1 MGVNSLPKTV
11 TRQRRDCDL
20 NPGRTAP
27 ESSTLTT
34 RLASHVISFTFPI
47 ISCPRFRAVD
57 YPTAFRFRFKKNL
70 LSASCRVVIW
80 TCRCYFC
87 AESSVER
94 LEETESQTAQVLYRF
109 DGIEPFYHSLS
120 ISSATLH
127 WRN

>member
-1 MGVNSLPKTV
+1 MGVNSLPV
-11 TRQRRDCDL
+11 TRQRRGCDL

-34 RLASHVISFTFPI
+34 RLPSHLISFTFPI
-47 ISCPRFRAVD
+47 ISSPRFRVGN
-57 YPTAFRFRFKKNL
+57 YPTAFSFRFKKIFCL
-70 LSASCRVVIW
+70 RRVVIW

-109 DGIEPFYHSLS
+109 DGIEPLYHSLS
-120 ISSATLH
+120 ISSATRH